1 VTVVRKGEAEFSREH
16 GSIKVLAGPRFGT
29 ELTVTAVH
37 LTSAEFEAPH
47 YHDQDK
53 VIVVTAGVLEAS
65 IDGAVET
72 LLSGDSLVV
81 QAGSLHDL
89 RCQFGET
96 CDLILATPKTPRI
109 FEPGGREVAAPAVA
123 VGDECWTGPA

>member
-1 VTVVRKGEAEFSREH
+1 M
-16 GSIKVLAGPRFGT
+16 LAGPRFGT
-29 ELTVTAVH
+29 ALTVTTVH

-53 VIVVTAGVLEAS
+53 VIVVTAGVLEAV

-72 LLSGDSLVV
+72 LSSGDSLVI
-81 QAGSLHDL
+81 QAGSLHDI

-96 CDLILATPKTPRI
+96 CDLILATPETPRT
-109 FEPGGREVAAPAVA
+109 FEPGGREVASPAVA
-123 VGDECWTGPA
+123 VGDESWTGQA